1 MNVKDSYVLDK
12 KINKM
17 EVFDVNEDED
27 DMDLDVNRVQI
38 DDILDKNI
46 IITDFELRPSDYEV
60 GEYAI
65 INLIYNDL
73 ESVLMSG
80 SKALVRKLKKY
91 EDKLPI
97 RCRITKKL
105 NTKNNREYYTM
116 ASPISDYEAGLE
128 LFK

>member
-116 ASPISDYEAGLE
+116 ASPI
-128 LFK
+128 